1 MQNFE
6 NEKLNKEEK
15 KQKQEKKCTNSA
27 ESLRLDHE
35 THWNTVV
42 RDTFWDDDEELWDTM
57 PDGSSL
63 TVMTNQVLWSKGLA
77 LETRTTRTTQC
88 YEDYDRLYTDYVS
101 ESRVYFEENFR
112 LRLEELAAISTRAV
126 ELYLD
131 IDGIQGISK
140 CLLRFDEFAYL
151 YLIARHDA

>member
-1 MQNFE
+1 VKGKAVERKGEPEARRGGANFG
-6 NEKLNKEEK
+6 NEKPNKEGK
-15 KQKQEKKCTNSA
+15 KQKQEKKCANSA

-57 PDGSSL
+57 SDGSSL
-63 TVMTNQVLWSKGLA
+63 TVMTNRVLWRKGLA

-112 LRLEELAAISTRAV
+112 LRFGGASGNFYTCGGTIP
-126 ELYLD
+126 
-131 IDGIQGISK
+131 G
-140 CLLRFDEFAYL
+140 
-151 YLIARHDA
+151 H